1 MKVFL
6 VSILALVI
14 AVGGGCGGSDNT
26 PIRRRACCPGSE
38 AEALPST

>member
-14 AVGGGCGGSDNT
+14 AVGGGCGGK
-26 PIRRRACCPGSE
+26 RRDTRSRRKTSMTAGSE
-38 AEALPST
+38 AEVSR